1 MAPIAP
7 NLCPCIVLVDA
18 ILEHH
23 WLSCLFNSPLPL
35 APGSLVPAAFAIGI
49 SAKVIGDPKRR
60 DTRAQRSRETG
71 HLRSKGKPSLIL
83 VLTAEIQHGVEAVVE
98 TSTNGSLHECLICKV
113 VREIERRAAKEH
125 FSVRHETPIGQIEP
139 WSNVVGALVNRSEEH
154 TSELQS
160 LRHLVCRLL
169 LEKK

>member
-35 APGSLVPAAFAIGI
+35 APGSLVPATFAIGI
-49 SAKVIGDPKRR
+49 STKVIGDPKRR
-60 DTRAQRSRETG
+60 DTRAQRSRESG

-83 VLTAEIQHGVEAVVE
+83 VLTAEVEHRVKAVVE
-98 TSTNGSLHECLICKV
+98 ASTKGSLREGLVRKV
-113 VREIERRAAKEH
+113 VWEIEHRATEEH
-125 FSVRHETPIGQIEP
+125 FSIWHEASVGQIETGP
-139 WSNVVGALVNRSEEH
+139 NIVGSLVNAFSSEH
-154 TSELQS
+154 LAHAHS
-160 LRHLVCRLL
+160 RHIRITFA
-169 LEKK
+169 